1 MDSISEKIR
10 KLMKGQKFGKDSLII
25 LILAGLL
32 LLVIAWPTKSPSSKT
47 EKESVKYEQLDR
59 ENVILNTSDGGSK
72 TADDERDLEERL
84 EELLGQMDGVGAVR
98 VMITFSA
105 SGEEVPLKDVVKS
118 DTDTTEAD
126 SGGGTRIINESA
138 MEEETVYVTDAEGRR
153 TPFIVRTTKPEV
165 IGVAVIAEGGGNPEV
180 QKNITAVIQS
190 LFRID
195 ANRIIV
201 TKMKV

>member
-1 MDSISEKIR
+1 MNDLSEKI
-10 KLMKGQKFGKDSLII
+10 KVIFKGQKFGKDSLLI

-32 LLVIAWPTKSPSSKT
+32 LLVIAWPTKSSSAKR
-47 EKESVKYEQLDR
+47 EGEAVKYKQLDTDD
-59 ENVILNTSDGGSK
+59 VIMNTYAGDGG
-72 TADDERDLEERL
+72 TTDYETQLEERL
-84 EELLGQMDGVGAVR
+84 EKLLREMDGVGAVR

-105 SGEEVPLKDVVKS
+105 SGEEIVLKDVVKS
-118 DTDTTEAD
+118 DADTTEAD
-126 SGGGTRIINESA
+126 GAGGMRVINESA
-138 MEEETVYVTDAEGRR
+138 MEEETVYITDAEGRR

-165 IGVAVIAEGGGNPEV
+165 IGVAVIAEGGGNPSV

-201 TKMKV
+201 TKMKA

>member
-1 MDSISEKIR
+1 MHNMPEKIR
-10 KLMKGQKFGKDSLII
+10 TLLKGQKFGKDSLII

-32 LLVIAWPTKSPSSKT
+32 LLVIAWPTKSADTK
-47 EKESVKYEQLDR
+47 KEDEAVKYEQLDR
-59 ENVILNTSDGGSK
+59 DFAMMDTSSDRNQD
-72 TADDERDLEERL
+72 TDYEAQLEERL
-84 EELLGQMDGVGAVR
+84 EKLLREMDGVGAVR

-105 SGEEVPLKDVVKS
+105 SGEEITLKDVVRS

-138 MEEETVYVTDAEGRR
+138 MEEETVYITDADGRR

-165 IGVAVIAEGGGNPEV
+165 IGVAVIAEGGGNPTV

-201 TKMKV
+201 TKMKA

>member
-1 MDSISEKIR
+1 MDKITEKI
-10 KLMKGQKFGKDSLII
+10 KTLLKGQKFGKDSLLI

-32 LLVIAWPTKSPSSKT
+32 LLVIAWPTGSSDKKK
-47 EKESVKYEQLDR
+47 EKESVKYQQLDR
-59 ENVILNTSDGGSK
+59 ESGTLDTSAQEGAETDY
-72 TADDERDLEERL
+72 ERELEERL
-84 EELLGQMDGVGAVR
+84 ERLLQEMDGVGAVR

-105 SGEEVPLKDVVKS
+105 SGEEIPLKDVVRA

-126 SGGGTRIINESA
+126 GGGGVRVINESA
-138 MEEETVYVTDAEGRR
+138 LEEETIYVTDEEGRK

-165 IGVAVIAEGGGNPEV
+165 IGVAVIAEGGGNPEI

-201 TKMKV
+201 TKMKG

>member
-1 MDSISEKIR
+1 MN
-10 KLMKGQKFGKDSLII
+10 KLTDKMKEILKGQKFGKDSLLI

-32 LLVIAWPTKSPSSKT
+32 LLVIAWPTKSSGQK
-47 EKESVKYEQLDR
+47 KENEAVKYNQLDV
-59 ENVILNTSDGGSK
+59 EPDIMESSFGGDE
-72 TADDERDLEERL
+72 TADYEKRITDQLEK
-84 EELLGQMDGVGAVR
+84 LLGEMDGVGAVR

-105 SGEEVPLKDVVKS
+105 SGEEIPLKDVVRS
-118 DTDTTEAD
+118 DSDTTETD
-126 SGGGTRIINESA
+126 SGGGMRIVNEDA
-138 MEEETVYVTDAEGRR
+138 FEEETVYMTDAEGRR
-153 TPFIVRTTKPEV
+153 IPYIVRTTKPEV

-190 LFRID
+190 LFRIE

>member
-1 MDSISEKIR
+1 MSKISEKI
-10 KLMKGQKFGKDSLII
+10 KTLLEGQKFGKDSLLI

-32 LLVIAWPTKSPSSKT
+32 LLVIAWPTKSSGQK
-47 EKESVKYEQLDR
+47 KEDETVKYNQLDTEPVMMDASTGSSGTEDYETRLTEQL
-59 ENVILNTSDGGSK
+59 EK
-72 TADDERDLEERL
+72 
-84 EELLGQMDGVGAVR
+84 LLGEMDGVGAVR

-105 SGEEVPLKDVVKS
+105 SGEEIPLKDVVRS
-118 DTDTTEAD
+118 DTDTTETD
-126 SGGGTRIINESA
+126 SGGGMRIVNEDA
-138 MEEETVYVTDAEGRR
+138 VEEETIYITDAEGRR

-190 LFRID
+190 LFRIE

-201 TKMKV
+201 TKMKA

>member
-1 MDSISEKIR
+1 MDSLSEKI
-10 KLMKGQKFGKDSLII
+10 KVLLKGQKFGKDSLII

-32 LLVIAWPTKSPSSKT
+32 LLVIAWPTKSSSTKK
-47 EKESVKYEQLDR
+47 ENESVKYEQLDMD
-59 ENVILNTSDGGSK
+59 NATLGTSADGSG
-72 TADDERDLEERL
+72 TADYERELEERL
-84 EELLGQMDGVGAVR
+84 EKLLQEMDGVGAVR
-98 VMITFSA
+98 VMITFSS
-105 SGEEVPLKDVVKS
+105 SGEEIPLKDVVKA

-126 SGGGTRIINESA
+126 GGGGMRIINESA
-138 MEEETVYVTDAEGRR
+138 LEEETVYVTDAEGRR

-165 IGVAVIAEGGGNPEV
+165 IGVAVIAEGGGSPEV

>member
-1 MDSISEKIR
+1 MNNLSEKI
-10 KLMKGQKFGKDSLII
+10 KVILKGQKFGKDSLLI

-32 LLVIAWPTKSPSSKT
+32 LLVIAWPTKSPA
-47 EKESVKYEQLDR
+47 KESEGDPVKYNQLDR
-59 ENVILNTSDGGSK
+59 ESFTLDISADGDQ
-72 TADDERDLEERL
+72 TADYERELEERL
-84 EELLGQMDGVGAVR
+84 EGLLQEMDGVGAVR

-105 SGEEVPLKDVVKS
+105 SGEEIVLKDVVKS

-126 SGGGTRIINESA
+126 SGGGTRIVNESA

-165 IGVAVIAEGGGNPEV
+165 IGVAVIAEGGGDPEI

-190 LFRID
+190 LFRVD

>member
-1 MDSISEKIR
+1 MNNISEKIK
-10 KLMKGQKFGKDSLII
+10 KLLKEQKFGKDSLLI

-32 LLVIAWPTKSPSSKT
+32 LLVIAWPTKSPAEKT
-47 EKESVKYEQLDR
+47 QRESVKYEQLDR
-59 ENVILNTSDGGSK
+59 ENTIMNTSADEGG
-72 TADDERDLEERL
+72 TVDYERELEERL
-84 EELLGQMDGVGAVR
+84 EKLLQEMDGVGAVR
-98 VMITFSA
+98 VMITFST
-105 SGEEVPLKDVVKS
+105 SGEQIILKDVVKS
-118 DTDTTEAD
+118 DKDTTEAD
-126 SGGGTRIINESA
+126 GGGGMRVINESA

-165 IGVAVIAEGGGNPEV
+165 IGVAVIAEGGGNHEV

>member
-1 MDSISEKIR
+1 MPEKI
-10 KLMKGQKFGKDSLII
+10 KTLLKGQKFGKDSLII

-32 LLVIAWPTKSPSSKT
+32 LLVIAWPTKSSDTK
-47 EKESVKYEQLDR
+47 KEDETVKYEQLDR
-59 ENVILNTSDGGSK
+59 DSAMMDTSSDWNQD
-72 TADDERDLEERL
+72 TDYEAQLEERL
-84 EELLGQMDGVGAVR
+84 EKLLREMDGVGAVR

-105 SGEEVPLKDVVKS
+105 SGEEITLKDVVRS

-138 MEEETVYVTDAEGRR
+138 MEEETVYITDADGRR

-165 IGVAVIAEGGGNPEV
+165 IGVAVIAEGGGNPTV

-201 TKMKV
+201 TKMKA

>member
-1 MDSISEKIR
+1 MNKITEKI
-10 KLMKGQKFGKDSLII
+10 KTLLKGQKFGKDSLLI

-32 LLVIAWPTKSPSSKT
+32 LLVIAWPTDSSDKKK
-47 EKESVKYEQLDR
+47 EKESVKYQQLDR
-59 ENVILNTSDGGSK
+59 ESDTLDTSAEEGAETDY
-72 TADDERDLEERL
+72 ERELEERL
-84 EELLGQMDGVGAVR
+84 ERLLREMDGVGAVR

-105 SGEEVPLKDVVKS
+105 SGEEIPLKDVVKA

-126 SGGGTRIINESA
+126 GGGGVRVINESA
-138 MEEETVYVTDAEGRR
+138 LEEETIYVTDEAGRR

-165 IGVAVIAEGGGNPEV
+165 IGVAVIAEGGGNPEI

-201 TKMKV
+201 TKMKG

>member
-1 MDSISEKIR
+1 MHNMPEKI
-10 KLMKGQKFGKDSLII
+10 KTLLKGQKFGKDSLII

-32 LLVIAWPTKSPSSKT
+32 LLVIAWPTKSSDTK
-47 EKESVKYEQLDR
+47 KEDETVKYEQLDR
-59 ENVILNTSDGGSK
+59 DSAMMDTSSDWNQD
-72 TADDERDLEERL
+72 TDYEAQLEERL
-84 EELLGQMDGVGAVR
+84 EKLLREMDGVGAVR

-105 SGEEVPLKDVVKS
+105 SGEEITLKDVVRS

-138 MEEETVYVTDAEGRR
+138 MEEETVYITDADGRR

-165 IGVAVIAEGGGNPEV
+165 IGVAVIAEGGGNPTV

-201 TKMKV
+201 TKMKA

>member
-1 MDSISEKIR
+1 MNSMSEKIR
-10 KLMKGQKFGKDSLII
+10 TLLKGQKFGKDSLLI

-32 LLVIAWPTKSPSSKT
+32 LLVIAWPTKSPDAKN
-47 EKESVKYEQLDR
+47 ENEPVKYDQLDR
-59 ENVILNTSDGGSK
+59 ENATLNASAGEESA
-72 TADDERDLEERL
+72 ADYERELEERL
-84 EELLGQMDGVGAVR
+84 ERLLQEMDGVGAVR
-98 VMITFSA
+98 VMITFAA
-105 SGEEVPLKDVVKS
+105 SGEEITLKDVVKS

-126 SGGGTRIINESA
+126 SGGGVRIINESA
-138 MEEETVYVTDAEGRR
+138 MEEETVYVTDADGRR

-190 LFRID
+190 LFRIE

>member
-1 MDSISEKIR
+1 M
-10 KLMKGQKFGKDSLII
+10 
-25 LILAGLL
+25 
-32 LLVIAWPTKSPSSKT
+32 IAWPTKSADTK
-47 EKESVKYEQLDR
+47 KEDETVKYEQLDR
-59 ENVILNTSDGGSK
+59 DFAMMDTSSDRNQD
-72 TADDERDLEERL
+72 TDYEAQLEERL
-84 EELLGQMDGVGAVR
+84 EELLREMDGVGAVR

-105 SGEEVPLKDVVKS
+105 SGEEITLKDVVRS

-138 MEEETVYVTDAEGRR
+138 MEEETVYITDADGRR

-165 IGVAVIAEGGGNPEV
+165 IGVAVIAEGGGNPTV

-201 TKMKV
+201 TKMKA

>member
-1 MDSISEKIR
+1 MDNISEKIR
-10 KLMKGQKFGKDSLII
+10 TLLKGQKFGKDSLVI

-32 LLVIAWPTKSPSSKT
+32 LLVIAWPTKSSSAKK
-47 EKESVKYEQLDR
+47 EEESVKSEQLDR
-59 ENVILNTSDGGSK
+59 ENVTLDTSVSGSG
-72 TADDERDLEERL
+72 TTDYERKLEERL
-84 EELLGQMDGVGAVR
+84 EKLLQEMDGVGAVR
-98 VMITFSA
+98 VMITFSS
-105 SGEEVPLKDVVKS
+105 SGEEIPLKDMVKA

-126 SGGGTRIINESA
+126 GVGGVRIINESA
-138 MEEETVYVTDAEGRR
+138 LEEETVYVTDAEGRK

-165 IGVAVIAEGGGNPEV
+165 IGVAVIAEGGGNPEI